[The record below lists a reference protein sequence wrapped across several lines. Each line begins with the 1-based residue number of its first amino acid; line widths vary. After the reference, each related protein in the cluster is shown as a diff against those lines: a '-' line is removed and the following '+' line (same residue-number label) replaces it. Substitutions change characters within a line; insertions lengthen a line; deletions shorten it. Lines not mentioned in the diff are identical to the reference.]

1 MDFKRLELKHIAE
14 CIYETL
20 KDCGFDDPTDS
31 SGYYTIKEFI
41 DKPDRVVD
49 VYKSNFDGIPHYSV
63 YCSYEDEQFIYRY
76 TEDLSVESLLRAL
89 QEFYDEIVQGEFI
102 WNSQ

>member
-14 CIYETL
+14 CICEEL
-20 KDCGFDDPTDS
+20 KTCGFDDPTDS

-76 TEDLSVESLLRAL
+76 TEDLSVESLLIKL
-89 QEFYDEIVQGEFI
+89 YSYDA
-102 WNSQ
+102 

>member
-14 CIYETL
+14 CICETL
-20 KDCGFDDPTDS
+20 KDCGFDDCTDN

-49 VYKSNFDGIPHYSV
+49 VYKSNHDNKSHYSI

-76 TEDLSVESLLRAL
+76 TEDLSVESLLKEL
-89 QEFYDEIVQGEFI
+89 QSFYDEEI
-102 WNSQ
+102 